1 MMLGLSD
8 FRPNGDMG
16 LLVSIVIG
24 IALILD
30 FLLLPP
36 LLILLDGDKSPAKIG
51 PTNESGSR

>member
-1 MMLGLSD
+1 
-8 FRPNGDMG
+8 MG

-51 PTNESGSR
+51 PTDESGSR